1 VKIPPLLVLIVMV
14 ALLLPG
20 ITGAQG
26 HRASVKVPSGMDI
39 DGLGMDA
46 RRALNAW
53 ELAAQS
59 PLPSEWTMLS
69 LAPGETVR
77 VARDVFVLVVESN
90 GDTPKLLVV
99 GPEGPQDVVL
109 TRGEPVAVGP
119 IEVLMTNH
127 MPALHRTEVLVRGA
141 GSASQLFAD
150 SAGTIVSSTRI
161 SAVDGQP
168 ARMIVEGTDER
179 SVMFVKA
186 YLEERL
192 RGQSR
197 EGAAVQAR
205 RDVPPRPDGAIEVG
219 GIVGRATTL
228 DGLYRD
234 PVNMRLPPDF
244 DAAGYHTAI
253 VTLNLV
259 QGSSDALRELST
271 SGSYD
276 SAGRASPNPRV
287 RARTE
292 GSGATTVRVG
302 ERGDRFQGQLR
313 ALERSGSVRVE
324 SSAFLRVPLDGLG
337 ASSFAFGDQQSGQ
350 SGALRARRVGSD
362 MVELIVDSQSG
373 DWSSIGAVST
383 RVRVRDGSTV
393 PLARSATTITRESRS
408 GPPLIG
414 DIPYAGP
421 LIGSSSRSSHQS
433 DYALFATVVME

>member
-1 VKIPPLLVLIVMV
+1 LL
-14 ALLLPG
+14 
-20 ITGAQG
+20 
-26 HRASVKVPSGMDI
+26 
-39 DGLGMDA
+39 
-46 RRALNAW
+46 
-53 ELAAQS
+53 
-59 PLPSEWTMLS
+59 
-69 LAPGETVR
+69 
-77 VARDVFVLVVESN
+77 
-90 GDTPKLLVV
+90 
-99 GPEGPQDVVL
+99 
-109 TRGEPVAVGP
+109 
-119 IEVLMTNH
+119 
-127 MPALHRTEVLVRGA
+127 
-141 GSASQLFAD
+141 
-150 SAGTIVSSTRI
+150 
-161 SAVDGQP
+161 
-168 ARMIVEGTDER
+168 
-179 SVMFVKA
+179 
-186 YLEERL
+186 
-192 RGQSR
+192 GQSR
-197 EGAAVQAR
+197 EGAVVAAR

-228 DGLYRD
+228 DGLYSD
-234 PVNMRLPPDF
+234 PVNMRLPAEF
-244 DAAGYHTAI
+244 ESAGFHTAI

-259 QGSSDALRELST
+259 RGSSDALRELST

-324 SSAFLRVPLDGLG
+324 SSTFLRVPLDGEG
-337 ASSFAFGDQQSGQ
+337 ASSFAFGDHNSGQ
-350 SGALRARRVGSD
+350 SGVLRARRLGSD
-362 MVELIVDSQSG
+362 MVELIVDSRSG
-373 DWSSIGAVST
+373 DWSSLGSVST